1 MGNVSDEN
9 IRVRAYYIWEA
20 SGRPENADVYC
31 WLKACEELLGPA
43 KKACAKKACTKTAA
57 KTAPKTTAKTPA
69 KPAAKAPTKTA
80 TKTAKVEAKSAKTGT
95 KPAAKKKVPAAAT
108 VPFYGVKK

>member
-1 MGNVSDEN
+1 MGNVSDES

-43 KKACAKKACTKTAA
+43 KKACSKKACTKTAA
-57 KTAPKTTAKTPA
+57 KTTPKSAAKAPA
-69 KPAAKAPTKTA
+69 KPATK
-80 TKTAKVEAKSAKTGT
+80 VAKTGT
-95 KPAAKKKVPAAAT
+95 KPAVKKAKAPAAAT

>member
-57 KTAPKTTAKTPA
+57 KTTPKS
-69 KPAAKAPTKTA
+69 AAKAPAKTA
-80 TKTAKVEAKSAKTGT
+80 TKAAKAEVKTAKTGT
-95 KPAAKKKVPAAAT
+95 KPAAKKAKAPAAAT